1 MRRHIRFLLHMFLHI
16 LPCRAHSDML
26 RHIHYLN
33 YMCLQIMSSGLHD
46 IASSIKS
53 ARTAKSLTQKELGQ
67 RVGLPQSHISKI
79 EKGAVDLQL
88 SSLTEIARA
97 LDLEVTLVPRKALP
111 AIEGAVRAHGTT
123 VETSR
128 ALNLLNEQAQI
139 AERIRASFPDLS
151 QIEGFQNAIRNIPR
165 LQFDAAQLKA
175 LDEALQPAKRLK
187 ALIDAQGGAAALAK
201 RLEEATSAL
210 KQFRNL
216 QVHTPLVETRRQ
228 LPAYR
233 LEEDDE

>member
-1 MRRHIRFLLHMFLHI
+1 MSAGIDEIAASIRAVRKTKAM
-16 LPCRAHSDML
+16 
-26 RHIHYLN
+26 
-33 YMCLQIMSSGLHD
+33 
-46 IASSIKS
+46 
-53 ARTAKSLTQKELGQ
+53 TQKELGQ

-88 SSLTEIARA
+88 SSLVEIARA
-97 LDLEVTLVPRKALP
+97 LGLEVKLIPRKALP
-111 AIEGAVRAHGTT
+111 AVEGAVRAHGTP

-128 ALNLLNEQAQI
+128 ALNLLNEQAQL
-139 AERIRASFPDLS
+139 AERIKGSFPELS
-151 QIEGFQNAIRNIPR
+151 QVEGYQNAIRNIPR

-187 ALIDAQGGAAALAK
+187 SLIDAPGSAARLAK
-201 RLEEATSAL
+201 QLEEATSSL
-210 KQFRNL
+210 RHFRKI
-216 QVHTPLVETRRQ
+216 QVRTPFIETQRQ